1 MARPRKPTKI
11 LQLSGSFQGRP
22 DRKKQREGEPQP
34 AANAGRPPRH
44 LTTDQ
49 KKIWTEITKKTPE
62 GVITAMDRI
71 SLEIVCCLLD
81 RFRQA
86 NSGKAER
93 LQGAELSALMRGL
106 SSLGMTPAD
115 RSKVSVP
122 VKDNIP
128 DGWGSI

>member
-1 MARPRKPTKI
+1 ME
-11 LQLSGSFQGRP
+11 LSGSFKGRP
-22 DRKKQREGEPQP
+22 GRKAQRQAEPVP
-34 AANAGRPPRH
+34 IAGAGSPPRH

-49 KKIWTEITKKTPE
+49 KKVWREIIKKTPE
-62 GVITAMDRI
+62 GVITAMDRC
-71 SLEIVCCLLD
+71 SLEIVCVLLD

-106 SSLGMTPAD
+106 ASLGMTPAD

-122 VKDNIP
+122 VKPSAP
-128 DGWGSI
+128 DGWESI